1 MNKTLL
7 YALAFIAL
15 GIITGSLG
23 PTLPALAAHTQASTG
38 EISWLFIARATGTI
52 IGALVL
58 GKLYDSH
65 AGHPLL
71 AGALLAAA
79 TIFAFV
85 PHQRWLWTLMLLFVL
100 SGIMTST
107 INVGGNTLIAL
118 VHGVRV
124 RPFLG
129 LIHFAFGLGGL
140 LAPLLAKTFAARPD
154 LSNGA
159 ALWWTYTLFALL
171 IAPAGLLLLFSPSP
185 PLLLSRHSSAPHIR
199 VDRTIALLLLFFFLE
214 VGAEA
219 ALSGW
224 LFTYA
229 TGRGVSEGT
238 AFYLNSAFW
247 AAFTL
252 GRLGNIPITMRFSE
266 RGVVI
271 VHLLIWLLLLLL
283 SACLPNLTASLWLVA
298 IGSGLAMAP
307 IFPMMLA
314 FAQRTLH
321 LSGQITGWLL
331 VASALGG
338 MSLPW
343 FIGQMFEAHGAQVM
357 IWLTSLD
364 LVVVLI
370 VFFALLAHIRTIKRQ
385 TEEPAVASAE
395 LKAGIYEP

>member
-7 YALAFIAL
+7 YALAFTAL
-15 GIITGSLG
+15 GLITGSLG
-23 PTLPALAAHTQASTG
+23 PTLPMLAAQTQASTG
-38 EISWLFIARATGTI
+38 EISWLFIARATGTM
-52 IGALVL
+52 IGALAL
-58 GKLYDSH
+58 AKLYDRR

-71 AGALLAAA
+71 AGALWLGA
-79 TIFAFV
+79 TVFAFA
-85 PHQRWLWTLMLLFVL
+85 PHLRWLWALALLFVL
-100 SGIMTST
+100 SGIASST

-118 VHGVRV
+118 VHGARV
-124 RPFLG
+124 GPFLG

-140 LAPLLAKTFAARPD
+140 LAPLLAKAFAARPD
-154 LSNGA
+154 
-159 ALWWTYTLFALL
+159 ALWWTYSLFAAL
-171 IAPAGLLLLFSPSP
+171 IAPVGLLLFFSPSP
-185 PLLLSRHSSAPHIR
+185 PLPPSTLGSATLTR
-199 VDRTIALLLLFFFLE
+199 VDRTIMLLLLFFFLE

-229 TGRGVSEGT
+229 TARGVSENT

-252 GRLGNIPITMRFSE
+252 GRLGSIPLALRFSE
-266 RGVVI
+266 RYIVI
-271 VHLLIWLLLLLL
+271 AHLVGWLLLLLL
-283 SACLPNLTASLWLVA
+283 STYLPNLTAALWLVA

-321 LSGQITGWLL
+321 LSGRITGWLL

-343 FIGQMFEAHGAQVM
+343 LIGQLFEAHGAQVM
-357 IWLTSLD
+357 IWLVNFD
-364 LVVVLI
+364 LIVVLI
-370 VFFALLAHIRTIKRQ
+370 VFFMLLAHVRTIKRQ
-385 TEEPAVASAE
+385 AEKPAGSAE
-395 LKAGIYEP
+395 LKVGIYDP